1 MVTGTNVG
9 TKDKRTAQLFN
20 SIKTKGDRNMNR
32 IAGFIKK
39 YLNGLF
45 GFSEFEKNYT
55 YEEKIYQ
62 IICPSELRE
71 FCGYIIDEDNNVS
84 EVIDLIGDE
93 MYSMAD
99 ILDMLASPFYGLS
112 DIFDIINKGYHI
124 SAIIE
129 LANIVPFI
137 DKRYIMLK
145 YSKD

>member
-62 IICPSELRE
+62 IP
-71 FCGYIIDEDNNVS
+71 F
-84 EVIDLIGDE
+84 LIWR
-93 MYSMAD
+93 S
-99 ILDMLASPFYGLS
+99 LFFTLT
-112 DIFDIINKGYHI
+112 
-124 SAIIE
+124 
-129 LANIVPFI
+129 
-137 DKRYIMLK
+137 
-145 YSKD
+145 